1 MLVCKTFVCV
11 SACVCC
17 LCVCVCEFGC
27 ISLHPREDFRRLLTS
42 TVSEQRMIK
51 FVLMVNKQGQTR
63 LANYFEWL
71 PVRERTALEAEV
83 SVENHAVELWIDCGL
98 GP

>member
-1 MLVCKTFVCV
+1 
-11 SACVCC
+11 
-17 LCVCVCEFGC
+17 
-27 ISLHPREDFRRLLTS
+27 
-42 TVSEQRMIK
+42 MIK